1 MNKLYS
7 LIVLVIIG
15 CNGVSSNRD
24 IQKDTLN
31 KESLP
36 ESFISNDLD
45 TFSNKDST
53 YTFKVPRGLFKQLSD
68 NTFDCQKFNA
78 KITFLSNA
86 TFWSDENVQNG
97 TENLYTKADL
107 ITKFKKKVT
116 NPYVVDKDNWFV
128 ISGINFKNRIL
139 YSKGFYEA
147 LASMQGRDEGEPM
160 WLWSK
165 YGLLEIE
172 YDNKFRKEFDIII
185 PTIIKSF
192 KCDVFL
198 L

>member
-15 CNGVSSNRD
+15 CNEISSNRN

-36 ESFISNDLD
+36 ESFISNELD

-53 YTFKVPRGLFKQLSD
+53 YAFKVPRGLFKQLSD

-78 KITFLSNA
+78 KITFLSNS

-107 ITKFKKKVT
+107 ITKFKKKG
-116 NPYVVDKDNWFV
+116 N
-128 ISGINFKNRIL
+128 
-139 YSKGFYEA
+139 
-147 LASMQGRDEGEPM
+147 
-160 WLWSK
+160 
-165 YGLLEIE
+165 
-172 YDNKFRKEFDIII
+172 
-185 PTIIKSF
+185 
-192 KCDVFL
+192 
-198 L
+198 